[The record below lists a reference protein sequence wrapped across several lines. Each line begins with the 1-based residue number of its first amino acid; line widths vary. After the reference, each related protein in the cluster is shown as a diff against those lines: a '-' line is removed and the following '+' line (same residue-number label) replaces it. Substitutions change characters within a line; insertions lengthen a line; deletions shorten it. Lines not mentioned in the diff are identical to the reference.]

1 MSIYSKSLFAKST
14 VHLPGKSSLHKK
26 CLGSKKMIA
35 AYPYML
41 SAGRLKKAPFVSA
54 KGEDTQS

>member
-14 VHLPGKSSLHKK
+14 VHLPDKSSLHKK
-26 CLGSKKMIA
+26 CLSSKKMVA

-41 SAGRLKKAPFVSA
+41 SAGRLETVS
-54 KGEDTQS
+54 